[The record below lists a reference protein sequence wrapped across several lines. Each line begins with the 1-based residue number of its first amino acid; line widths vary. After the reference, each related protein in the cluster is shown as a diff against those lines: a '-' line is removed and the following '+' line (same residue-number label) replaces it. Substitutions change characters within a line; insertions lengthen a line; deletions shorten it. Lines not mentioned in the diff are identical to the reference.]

1 MTLVDQVVVADVG
14 VVGMVHRHV
23 VLFDCLKRVKVRLSR
38 LGWVLLLGQ

>member
-23 VLFDCLKRVKVRLSR
+23 ILFDCLERVEVRLSR
-38 LGWVLLLGQ
+38 LGCLLLLGQ